1 MTIWARI
8 LRLFRRDDIAIARN
22 PARFSPSYLTER
34 FRQRRVA
41 ASQLAWLARRT
52 CPGLALAV
60 AVLHMVVGVL
70 PVVFMVSIGL
80 ALQQLARAVADGAA
94 VGWLPGWLALA
105 AASFIVQQLLVPV
118 QAAAGLKIMRRV
130 DSYCASRLMR
140 SASTLTSLR
149 ALERPEVADAA
160 RDTSEALTSMA
171 FTPGAA
177 TAGALALISR
187 YTQLAGAVVLAFVV
201 AGPVTG
207 IAALAVALIC
217 RRGQTAAFFRWGQ
230 HVRGLARP
238 RRRMAYLRDLAA
250 STQAA
255 KEIRMLGLADW
266 IDKRHAAESEALY
279 GPLWALRR
287 RLYGRPF
294 LVYTALG
301 LAGTAIAL
309 IDLATRPVADVASLS
324 IGLQAIVLCAMF
336 GVIFPESDVKM
347 IYGRGAWESLLEFE
361 RLGQAPAQP
370 AGDGTGPAGGPGP
383 AASFRGQDIVFED
396 VSFGYEPGRLVLA
409 GLNLTIEAGK
419 STALAGVNGAGKTTL
434 VKLLTGLYQPEIGRV
449 SCGGADIAAIDP
461 QQWRRSFSVL
471 FQDFVRYE
479 LTVRDNVAM
488 GAVDHRDDDAGI
500 YAELE
505 RTGLAEIVRSMPQGL
520 ETRLSASGTDGGNL
534 SGGQWQRLALARSL
548 FAVRHG
554 ASVLI
559 LDEPTAQLDARGE
572 AEFYAAFL
580 DMTRGITSVII
591 SHRFSSVRRADRIVT
606 IEEGRLVESGTHDEL
621 IAARG
626 SYATMFELQA
636 RRFARPAGTP

>member
-1 MTIWARI
+1 M
-8 LRLFRRDDIAIARN
+8 FRRDDIAIARN

-34 FRQRRVA
+34 FRQRRAA

-60 AVLHMVVGVL
+60 AILHMVVGVL

-94 VGWLPGWLALA
+94 VGWLPGWLGLA

-149 ALERPEVADAA
+149 ALEQPEVADAA

-171 FTPGAA
+171 FTPGSA

-266 IDKRHAAESEALY
+266 IDNRHAAESAALY

-347 IYGRGAWESLLEFE
+347 IYGRSAWEALLEFE
-361 RLGQAPAQP
+361 RLGKAPEPP
-370 AGDGTGPAGGPGP
+370 AADGGTGPADSGTGP
-383 AASFRGQDIVFED
+383 AASCGGQDIVFED
-396 VSFGYEPGRLVLA
+396 VSFGYESGRLVLA
-409 GLNLTIEAGK
+409 GLDLTIEAGK

-434 VKLLTGLYQPEIGRV
+434 VKLLTGLYQPESGLV
-449 SCGGADIAAIDP
+449 TCGGTDIAAIDP

-488 GAVDHRDDDAGI
+488 GAVDRRDDDDGI

-505 RTGLAEIVRSMPQGL
+505 RTGLAEVVRSMPQGL

-554 ASVLI
+554 ASVLV

-636 RRFARPAGTP
+636 RRFARSGGTP